1 MDIKQAAKDTVASA
15 KFEGFSLDVSAV
27 DSRLQVTAHIKGSI
41 DLPGDADSVVANIV
55 GLLGLGKHS
64 DSSQAG

>member
-1 MDIKQAAKDTVASA
+1 MDIKQVVVDTAKSA
-15 KFEGFSLDVSAV
+15 KFEGFSVDVSAV
-27 DSRLQVTAHIKGSI
+27 DSRLQVTAHLKGSI
-41 DLPGDADSVVANIV
+41 DLPGDADQVVANML